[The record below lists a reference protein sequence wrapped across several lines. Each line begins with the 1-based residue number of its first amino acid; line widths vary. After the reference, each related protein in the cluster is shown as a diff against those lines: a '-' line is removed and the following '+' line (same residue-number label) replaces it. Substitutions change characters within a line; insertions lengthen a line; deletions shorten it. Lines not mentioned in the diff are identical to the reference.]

1 MLRAVNNF
9 FEMVP
14 SSYAAAT
21 EDNSLTNIVTND
33 NSRSLQDGGSSVAL
47 TQGEIIFVTLA
58 CFVVVAAGIFAIY
71 SVYKKRKARQN
82 NNITSTTAAISPPVI
97 AKGNGMDQFPK
108 ADVADSINNRGYST
122 DEERVVR
129 RASIES
135 VDSKGVKRSRRR
147 STGSAGSNVSN
158 QYKVAAMNH
167 MRRMSDYAE
176 P

>member
-1 MLRAVNNF
+1 MA
-9 FEMVP
+9 P
-14 SSYAAAT
+14 SSSVAAT
-21 EDNSLTNIVTND
+21 EDNSLTNIITNN

-82 NNITSTTAAISPPVI
+82 NNITTPAAISPPVI
-97 AKGNGMDQFPK
+97 AKGNGMDQFPT

-122 DEERVVR
+122 DEERVR

-147 STGSAGSNVSN
+147 STGSSGSNVSN

-167 MRRMSDYAE
+167 MRRMSDLAE

>member
-1 MLRAVNNF
+1 
-9 FEMVP
+9 MVP
-14 SSYAAAT
+14 SSSVAAT
-21 EDNSLTNIVTND
+21 EDNSLTNIITNN

-82 NNITSTTAAISPPVI
+82 NNITTPAAISPPVI

>member
-1 MLRAVNNF
+1 MF
-9 FEMVP
+9 P
-14 SSYAAAT
+14 SSSAAAT
-21 EDNSLTNIVTND
+21 EDNSLTNIITNN

-71 SVYKKRKARQN
+71 SVYKKRKSRQN
-82 NNITSTTAAISPPVI
+82 NNITTPAAISPPVI
-97 AKGNGMDQFPK
+97 AKGNGMMDHFPT

-122 DEERVVR
+122 DEERVR

-147 STGSAGSNVSN
+147 STGSSGSNVSN

-167 MRRMSDYAE
+167 MRRMSDLAE